1 MKASF
6 KTSTKP
12 IVTAML
18 MALQAPA
25 FATDSDNEIYER
37 YPQQDAG
44 LGYGLL
50 VGAVLGG
57 PAGAVVGSAVG
68 ALIGHGVGS
77 EKALQDTRIQ
87 LSQAE
92 ANLTQLSQNQ
102 TPVQVASDCGGMQTV
117 AYQKPVQAD
126 PLHDIL
132 AQGFAVNILFRTGSD
147 QLEPQQQRQ
156 LDELARVLVQVPGLA
171 VELSGHAD
179 LRGAEK
185 ENLNLSARRLEQVEA
200 VLIGAGIAPTRI
212 ASRAQGEKQA
222 QAGIA
227 DRDGQAFDRQVAVR
241 FVRHAPLLEA
251 AK

>member
-25 FATDSDNEIYER
+25 FATDGDNEIYER

-77 EKALQDTRIQ
+77 EKALQTTRLE
-87 LSQAE
+87 LSQA
-92 ANLTQLSQNQ
+92 QS
-102 TPVQVASDCGGMQTV
+102 PVQVASDCGGMQTV

-147 QLEPQQQRQ
+147 QLEAQQSRQ
-156 LDELARVLVQVPGLA
+156 LDELARVLVQVPDLS

-179 LRGAEK
+179 LRGAEQD
-185 ENLNLSARRLEQVEA
+185 NLKLSARRLEQVEA

-222 QAGIA
+222 QAGVA

-241 FVRHAPLLEA
+241 FVRRAPLLEA